1 VTGQVTGQVTG
12 MPAAQPTLF
21 DTLDVRYDAVPG
33 TLFDDDHPWS
43 WCDDRRSHAK
53 LNRMV
58 QASLRVVFPSIR
70 RILVGARAVPTGAP
84 ATITLMPGERLP
96 DAPGPEAGADLLLRI
111 DARVRATVARVRG
124 SGNWIVRRKGHGSDE
139 DPVWTTQ
146 DPGGAVLFV
155 VTPATLPGDGEDG
168 DPGIAQWH
176 QSWWDLA
183 EAVPPQDLPS
193 PVFAALFGWRDR
205 PAHDRSIVL
214 HPYDLARM
222 VAWGATRY
230 GWCDPAQA
238 RHDGTATEGPLAFG
252 WTSFLVDETAAFWQ
266 PTGMY

>member
-1 VTGQVTGQVTG
+1 MTG
-12 MPAAQPTLF
+12 MPAAQPALF

-43 WCDDRRSHAK
+43 WCDDHGSHAK

-58 QASLRVVFPSIR
+58 QANLRVVFPSIR

-84 ATITLMPGERLP
+84 ATITLMPGDRQP
-96 DAPGPEAGADLLLRI
+96 DAPGPEPVADLLLRI

-124 SGNWIVRRKGHGSDE
+124 SGTWIVRRRGHGSDE

-155 VTPATLPGDGEDG
+155 VTPTTLVDDGADG
-168 DPGIAQWH
+168 DPAVAPAVAPWH

-183 EAVPPQDLPS
+183 EAVPPQELPS

-222 VAWGATRY
+222 VAWGPTRY
-230 GWCDPAQA
+230 GWCDPAHA
-238 RHDGTATEGPLAFG
+238 RHDGTATDGPLAFG
-252 WTSFLVDETAAFWQ
+252 WTSFLVDETAEFWQ
-266 PTGMY
+266 PTAMY